1 MFAANTTSKFEIGT
15 VATHTC
21 NTAFALVGSMT
32 RTCTDDDQADIVG
45 VWSGMPPT
53 CECKDYLFIGYFKE
67 KMTLQAMLAILYSII
82 LSLILFIAIECFS
95 LNITNGVITYA
106 ADTTPEFEI
115 GTVATHTCIAEF
127 ALVGD
132 MTRTC
137 MDDDQADI
145 VGVWSESAPT
155 CERNDFY
162 SLLVCLLCTS

>member
-1 MFAANTTSKFEIGT
+1 M
-15 VATHTC
+15 
-21 NTAFALVGSMT
+21 
-32 RTCTDDDQADIVG
+32 
-45 VWSGMPPT
+45 
-53 CECKDYLFIGYFKE
+53 
-67 KMTLQAMLAILYSII
+67 IL
-82 LSLILFIAIECFS
+82 
-95 LNITNGVITYA
+95 YA

-137 MDDDQADI
+137 MDNDQADI
-145 VGVWSESAPT
+145 VGVWSGSAPT